1 MRTEIHPNLKS
12 LPQVAEAEA
21 ILRSCVHCG
30 FCTAVCPTY
39 LELGDDLDSPR
50 GRIYLIKT
58 ILEEDAATPDMNQ
71 HLDRC
76 LSCRSCETACPSGV
90 EYGRLLDIG
99 KDLVETRYKPA
110 RPVLRQLKSA
120 GLRFLLPKPR
130 LFAALYKLGLMF
142 RPLLPATLKNKIP
155 LSPVPLLPK
164 IELPKTE
171 MNKPKVSSQQVSVP
185 AKTALV
191 LMGCV
196 QRSLTPGVNRATE
209 KLLSMHDIEVRYLSE
224 EGCCGAVDY
233 HLGHHATGVQRVRQL
248 IDKLYV
254 ELGHV
259 EWIISTASGCGVML
273 KDYPSMLIDDPQYRR
288 KAEEIVAKTRDIS
301 EVLASLSFSCQPMNV
316 AVHTPCTLQHGQ
328 KLPNIVT
335 EILRAA
341 GANLVPVAEPHLCC
355 GSAGT
360 YSVLEG
366 ALAERLTT
374 RKVACLT
381 QHAPDVIVT
390 ANVGCQTQLSAYAD
404 TPVMH
409 WVEFLAH
416 YPLDKSPSK

>member
-1 MRTEIHPNLKS
+1 MQTEIHPNLKL
-12 LPQVAEAEA
+12 LPEVTEAEA

-58 ILEEDAATPDMNQ
+58 ILEEDAVSPEMNQ

-76 LSCRSCETACPSGV
+76 LTCRSCETTCPSGV
-90 EYGRLLDIG
+90 QYGRLLDIG
-99 KDLVETRYKPA
+99 KDLIETRYKPA
-110 RPVLRQLKSA
+110 RPLLRQLKSA
-120 GLRFLLPKPR
+120 VLRILLPRPK
-130 LFAALYKLGLMF
+130 LFAVFYKLGLMF
-142 RPLLPATLKNKIP
+142 RPLLPLALKNKMP
-155 LSPVPLLPK
+155 LSPVP
-164 IELPKTE
+164 ELPPSPVA
-171 MNKPKVSSQQVSVP
+171 KPQVHLP
-185 AKTALV
+185 TKTALV
-191 LMGCV
+191 LQGCV

-209 KLLSMHDIEVRYLSE
+209 KLLAMHDIDVRYLSE

-233 HLGHHATGVQRVRQL
+233 HLGHHETGVQRVRRL
-248 IDKLYV
+248 IDKLHP
-254 ELGHV
+254 ELDQV

-273 KDYPSMLIDDPQYRR
+273 KDYPSMLKDDSEYLQ
-288 KAEEIVAKTRDIS
+288 KAEQILAKTWDIS
-301 EVLASLSFSCQPMNV
+301 EVLGSLKFSCQPMNV

-328 KLPNIVT
+328 KLPNVMT

-360 YSVLEG
+360 YSVLEE
-366 ALAERLTT
+366 ALAGRLTT

-381 QHAPDVIVT
+381 EHAPDVIVT
-390 ANVGCQTQLSAYAD
+390 ANVGCQAQLSAYAD

-409 WVEFLAH
+409 WV
-416 YPLDKSPSK
+416 

>member
-1 MRTEIHPNLKS
+1 MQTEIHPNLKL
-12 LPQVAEAEA
+12 LPEVTEAEA

-58 ILEEDAATPDMNQ
+58 ILEEDAVSPEMNQ

-76 LSCRSCETACPSGV
+76 LTCRSCETTCPSGV
-90 EYGRLLDIG
+90 QYGRLLDIG
-99 KDLVETRYKPA
+99 KDLIETRYKPA
-110 RPVLRQLKSA
+110 RPLLRQLKSA
-120 GLRFLLPKPR
+120 VLRILLPRPK
-130 LFAALYKLGLMF
+130 LFAVFYKLGLMF
-142 RPLLPATLKNKIP
+142 RPLLPLALKNKMP
-155 LSPVPLLPK
+155 LSPVP
-164 IELPKTE
+164 ELPPSPVA
-171 MNKPKVSSQQVSVP
+171 KPQVHLP
-185 AKTALV
+185 TKTALV
-191 LMGCV
+191 LQGCV

-209 KLLSMHDIEVRYLSE
+209 KLLAMHDIDVRYLSE

-233 HLGHHATGVQRVRQL
+233 HLGHHETGVQRVRRL
-248 IDKLYV
+248 IDKLHP
-254 ELGHV
+254 ELDQV

-273 KDYPSMLIDDPQYRR
+273 KDYPSMLKDDSEYLQ
-288 KAEEIVAKTRDIS
+288 KAEQILAKTWDIS
-301 EVLASLSFSCQPMNV
+301 EVLGSLKFSCQPMNV

-328 KLPNIVT
+328 KLPNVMT

-360 YSVLEG
+360 YSVLEE
-366 ALAERLTT
+366 ALAGRLTT

-381 QHAPDVIVT
+381 EHAPDVIVT
-390 ANVGCQTQLSAYAD
+390 ANVGCQAQLSAYAD

-416 YPLDKSPSK
+416 YPSD

>member
-1 MRTEIHPNLKS
+1 MQTEIHPNLKL
-12 LPQVAEAEA
+12 LPQVTEAEA

-58 ILEEDAATPDMNQ
+58 ILEEDAASPEMNQ

-76 LSCRSCETACPSGV
+76 LTCRSCETTCPSGV
-90 EYGRLLDIG
+90 QYGRLLDIG
-99 KDLVETRYKPA
+99 KDLIETRYKPA
-110 RPVLRQLKSA
+110 RSVLRQLKSA
-120 GLRFLLPKPR
+120 GLRFLLPRPR
-130 LFAALYKLGLMF
+130 LFGALYKLGLMF
-142 RPLLPATLKNKIP
+142 RPLLPAALKNKIP
-155 LSPVPLLPK
+155 LSPVPTLLNN
-164 IELPKTE
+164 ELPK
-171 MNKPKVSSQQVSVP
+171 SQISVP

-209 KLLSMHDIEVRYLSE
+209 KLLALHDIDVRYLSE

-233 HLGHHATGVQRVRQL
+233 HLGHHAPGVQRVRQL

-254 ELGHV
+254 ELDQV

-273 KDYPSMLIDDPQYRR
+273 KDYPSMLTDDPEYLR

-328 KLPNIVT
+328 KLPNTVN

-341 GANLVPVAEPHLCC
+341 GANLVPVAESHLCC

-366 ALAERLTT
+366 ELAERLTT

-390 ANVGCQTQLSAYAD
+390 ANVGCQTQLAAYAD

-416 YPLDKSPSK
+416 YPLKRCPVE

>member
-1 MRTEIHPNLKS
+1 MQTEIHPNLKP

-58 ILEEDAATPDMNQ
+58 ILEEDAVTPNMNQ

-76 LSCRSCETACPSGV
+76 LTCRSCETTCPSGV
-90 EYGRLLDIG
+90 QYGRLLDIG
-99 KDLVETRYKPA
+99 KDLIETRYKPA

-130 LFAALYKLGLMF
+130 LFATLYKLGLMF
-142 RPLLPATLKNKIP
+142 RPLLPAALKNKIP
-155 LSPVPLLPK
+155 LSPVP
-164 IELPKTE
+164 ELPGY
-171 MNKPKVSSQQVSVP
+171 PVSSPQASVP
-185 AKTALV
+185 VKTALV

-209 KLLSMHDIEVRYLSE
+209 KLLASHGIGVRYLSE

-254 ELGHV
+254 ELDQV

-273 KDYPSMLIDDPQYRR
+273 KDYPSMLADDAEYLR

-341 GANLVPVAEPHLCC
+341 GANLVPVAESHLCC

-360 YSVLEG
+360 YSVLEDT
-366 ALAERLTT
+366 LAERLTT

-416 YPLDKSPSK
+416 YSVK

>member
-1 MRTEIHPNLKS
+1 MQTEIHPNLKQI
-12 LPQVAEAEA
+12 PEVAEAEA

-58 ILEEDAATPDMNQ
+58 ILEEDAVTPEMNQ

-76 LSCRSCETACPSGV
+76 LTCRSCETTCPSGV
-90 EYGRLLDIG
+90 QYGRLLDIG
-99 KDLVETRYKPA
+99 KDLVETRYQPA
-110 RPVLRQLKSA
+110 RPILRQLKSA

-130 LFAALYKLGLMF
+130 LFAAFYKLGLMF
-142 RPLLPATLKNKIP
+142 RPFLPAALKNKMP
-155 LSPVPLLPK
+155 LSPVPQLPLPK
-164 IELPKTE
+164 LLKAQLPSP
-171 MNKPKVSSQQVSVP
+171 M
-185 AKTALV
+185 KTALV

-196 QRSLTPGVNRATE
+196 QRSLTPGVNRASE
-209 KLLSMHDIEVRYLSE
+209 KLLAMHGIDVRYLSE

-233 HLGHHATGVQRVRQL
+233 HLGHHETGVQRVRQL
-248 IDKLYV
+248 IDRLYV
-254 ELGHV
+254 ELDHV

-273 KDYPSMLIDDPQYRR
+273 KDYPLLLKDDPGYLK
-288 KAEEIVAKTRDIS
+288 KAEQIVAKTRDIS
-301 EVLASLSFSCQPMNV
+301 EVLASLAFSCQPMNV

-328 KLPNIVT
+328 KLPNIVN
-335 EILRAA
+335 EILGAA
-341 GANLVPVAEPHLCC
+341 GANLVPVAESHLCC

-360 YSVLEG
+360 YSVLEQK
-366 ALAERLTT
+366 LADSLTT

-416 YPLDKSPSK
+416 YSTDLEIAD